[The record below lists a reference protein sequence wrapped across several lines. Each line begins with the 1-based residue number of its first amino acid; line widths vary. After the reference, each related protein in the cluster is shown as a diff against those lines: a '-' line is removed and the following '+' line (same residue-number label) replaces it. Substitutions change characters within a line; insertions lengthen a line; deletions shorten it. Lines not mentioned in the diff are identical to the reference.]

1 MMKSAMIGA
10 VAGFLAFVSAWV
22 GWAYVTGKLDGA
34 NAVAARAAKPQDAQV
49 ALPAAATSIGSSK
62 VRRDD
67 DGSPVA
73 VAHRGEPLEVRS
85 APAVPPPS
93 VPATA
98 APAPAVAA
106 SAVVPVTVPLLPDSP
121 AVPPAAPIAPAAL
134 QATTEAECIA
144 QPPVLA
150 HVEVAAVAPAVPVAE
165 ARASKEVPPAASAVH
180 TVEPA
185 VVAPPPTRSEAE
197 VARAE
202 QTIAKFAAAQEALR
216 NFRLQMPAKQAPATV
231 AAAAGPSAAVVVPE
245 ARPVPA
251 DPVPAA
257 EAAPVRAPALAT
269 AAATSPIARMSSQ
282 AASPS
287 APAVRPATRRRA
299 PAAPAATAAPAPVVT
314 ASVASAPIPLVSFPG
329 KNPGDAAGLAELDL
343 LSRATDAMKR
353 LSKKLGS
360 PRIR

>member
-1 MMKSAMIGA
+1 
-10 VAGFLAFVSAWV
+10 
-22 GWAYVTGKLDGA
+22 
-34 NAVAARAAKPQDAQV
+34 
-49 ALPAAATSIGSSK
+49 
-62 VRRDD
+62 
-67 DGSPVA
+67 
-73 VAHRGEPLEVRS
+73 
-85 APAVPPPS
+85 
-93 VPATA
+93 
-98 APAPAVAA
+98 
-106 SAVVPVTVPLLPDSP
+106 
-121 AVPPAAPIAPAAL
+121 
-134 QATTEAECIA
+134 
-144 QPPVLA
+144 
-150 HVEVAAVAPAVPVAE
+150 
-165 ARASKEVPPAASAVH
+165 VH

-185 VVAPPPTRSEAE
+185 VVAPPATRSEAE

-231 AAAAGPSAAVVVPE
+231 AAASAPSAAVVVPE
-245 ARPVPA
+245 AKPVPTDA
-251 DPVPAA
+251 VPAA

-269 AAATSPIARMSSQ
+269 AAATSPMARMSSQ
-282 AASPS
+282 AAPPS

-299 PAAPAATAAPAPVVT
+299 PAAPAVPAPVVT

>member
-34 NAVAARAAKPQDAQV
+34 SAVAARAAKPQDAQV

-73 VAHRGEPLEVRS
+73 VAQRGEPSEARS
-85 APAVPPPS
+85 AAAVPAPS

-98 APAPAVAA
+98 APAAAVAV

-134 QATTEAECIA
+134 QATSEAECIA

-150 HVEVAAVAPAVPVAE
+150 HAEV
-165 ARASKEVPPAASAVH
+165 
-180 TVEPA
+180 PA
-185 VVAPPPTRSEAE
+185 VVAPPATRSEAE

-231 AAAAGPSAAVVVPE
+231 AAASAPSAAVAVPE
-245 ARPVPA
+245 AKPVPTDA
-251 DPVPAA
+251 VPAA

-269 AAATSPIARMSSQ
+269 AAATSPMARMSSQ
-282 AASPS
+282 AAPPS

-299 PAAPAATAAPAPVVT
+299 PAAPAVPAPVVT

>member
-1 MMKSAMIGA
+1 
-10 VAGFLAFVSAWV
+10 
-22 GWAYVTGKLDGA
+22 
-34 NAVAARAAKPQDAQV
+34 
-49 ALPAAATSIGSSK
+49 
-62 VRRDD
+62 
-67 DGSPVA
+67 
-73 VAHRGEPLEVRS
+73 
-85 APAVPPPS
+85 
-93 VPATA
+93 
-98 APAPAVAA
+98 
-106 SAVVPVTVPLLPDSP
+106 
-121 AVPPAAPIAPAAL
+121 VPPAAPIAPAAL
-134 QATTEAECIA
+134 QATSEAECIA
-144 QPPVLA
+144 QPPLLA
-150 HVEVAAVAPAVPVAE
+150 RVEV
-165 ARASKEVPPAASAVH
+165 
-180 TVEPA
+180 PA

-231 AAAAGPSAAVVVPE
+231 AAAAAPSAAVVVPE
-245 ARPVPA
+245 AKPVPTDA
-251 DPVPAA
+251 VPAA

-269 AAATSPIARMSSQ
+269 AAATSPMARMSSQ
-282 AASPS
+282 AAPPS

-299 PAAPAATAAPAPVVT
+299 PAAPAVPAPVVT

>member
-67 DGSPVA
+67 DGSHVA
-73 VAHRGEPLEVRS
+73 VAQRGEPLEVRS

-134 QATTEAECIA
+134 QATSEAECIA
-144 QPPVLA
+144 QPPLLA
-150 HVEVAAVAPAVPVAE
+150 RVEV
-165 ARASKEVPPAASAVH
+165 
-180 TVEPA
+180 PA

-231 AAAAGPSAAVVVPE
+231 AAAAPSAAVVVPE

-257 EAAPVRAPALAT
+257 EAASVRAPALAT

-282 AASPS
+282 AAPPS

-299 PAAPAATAAPAPVVT
+299 PAVPAATAAPAPVVL
-314 ASVASAPIPLVSFPG
+314 ASAASAPIPLVSFPG

>member
-10 VAGFLAFVSAWV
+10 VAGFLAFVAAWV

-49 ALPAAATSIGSSK
+49 ALPAAATPIGSSK

-73 VAHRGEPLEVRS
+73 VAQRGEPLEARS
-85 APAVPPPS
+85 APAVSAPS
-93 VPATA
+93 VPAPA

-106 SAVVPVTVPLLPDSP
+106 PAVVPVVVPLLPNSP
-121 AVPPAAPIAPAAL
+121 AVPPAALIAPAAL
-134 QATTEAECIA
+134 RATPDADCIA

-150 HVEVAAVAPAVPVAE
+150 HVEVAAVVPA
-165 ARASKEVPPAASAVH
+165 VPPAASAVH
-180 TVEPA
+180 TVEP
-185 VVAPPPTRSEAE
+185 VVVEPQPTRSEAE
-197 VARAE
+197 VARSE
-202 QTIAKFAAAQEALR
+202 QAIAKFAAAQEALR

-231 AAAAGPSAAVVVPE
+231 AVAAAPSAAVVVPE
-245 ARPVPA
+245 AKPVPK
-251 DPVPAA
+251 DSVPAA
-257 EAAPVRAPALAT
+257 EAAPVRAPAVAT
-269 AAATSPIARMSSQ
+269 AAATSVS
-282 AASPS
+282 
-287 APAVRPATRRRA
+287 PAVRSATRRRA
-299 PAAPAATAAPAPVVT
+299 PAAPAPVVA